1 MAKPSSEPARR
12 APQTH
17 RGKSTHTRLLKG
29 AEQAFYTFGYP
40 GTSVAQICREA
51 RVANG
56 TFYQYFSDKFDAFA
70 EIVRALSRH
79 LHRELQQAAQSSAYP
94 KEQLICVNRAYF
106 EVVALKVRAYQIFRE
121 SEFVDLK
128 LSQGFYR
135 PAVALYERI
144 IQCAVDQGQFCSLS
158 PQLTAWA
165 MLGLQEFVATRW
177 LVWEKAPAQR
187 RPQSQLSCL
196 IESTQKFL
204 LHGLG
209 CPFKGLTAPPRARP
223 SVRGNAEKPVG
234 TRKALLQ
241 AAEQRFGRRGF
252 HATQISDITRQ
263 AGVAQG
269 TFYLYFPSKVAL
281 FAQLVREINQNL
293 IDEIRQATAGL
304 AHRRDVE
311 QAGFNA
317 FFRFI
322 RRHTLAYRIVRE
334 AEFVDEE
341 AGQGYYRRIAAGYVK
356 GLRQAM
362 KRNHIRT
369 CSCEPLAYGLMGI
382 GHLVGLKWLVW
393 DGLEALPAPALN
405 ELMRFICLGMENTA

>member
-1 MAKPSSEPARR
+1 M
-12 APQTH
+12 
-17 RGKSTHTRLLKG
+17 
-29 AEQAFYTFGYP
+29 
-40 GTSVAQICREA
+40 AQICRQA

-56 TFYQYFSDKFDAFA
+56 TFYQYFSDKFDAYA

-79 LHRELQQAAQSSAYP
+79 LHEELHKAARSTTCP
-94 KEQLICVNRAYF
+94 KEQLMRVNRAFF
-106 EVVALKVRAYQIFRE
+106 EAVARKVQAYQIFRE

-128 LSQGFYR
+128 LSRTFYH
-135 PAVALYERI
+135 PAVALYEQI
-144 IQCAVDQGQFCSLS
+144 IRRAVDQGQLRTLS
-158 PQLTAWA
+158 PQVVAWG
-165 MLGLQEFVATRW
+165 MLGLQEFVVTRW
-177 LVWEKAPAQR
+177 LVWEKETAQR
-187 RPQSQLSCL
+187 QTQLGCL
-196 IESTQKFL
+196 IESTQEFL

-209 CPFKGLTAPPRARP
+209 CPFKGSAAPSRARP
-223 SVRGNAEKPVG
+223 SVRSNAEKPVG

-311 QAGFNA
+311 QAGFGA

-369 CSCEPLAYGLMGI
+369 CSCEPMAYGLMGI
-382 GHLVGLKWLVW
+382 GHLIGLKWLVW
-393 DGLEALPAPALN
+393 DGLDALPTPTSN
-405 ELMRFICLGMENTA
+405 ELMRFICQGLENAA